1 MVSLNKIKE
10 SFLLE
15 SIPFFERLASIYV
28 SIDEKYQEAANHYG
42 FQCSGCDENC
52 CMTHFYHHTHIEF
65 FYIVKGFK
73 TLSSGIKKDILS
85 QATLVQERI
94 EKDNSRTE
102 PSRLMCPLNIKG
114 KCVVYKHRPMICR
127 MHGIPHELKKPG
139 APVHYGKGCKLF
151 TENHINK
158 DYFSFDRT
166 PFYFQ
171 LARLERELKEK
182 ICLKEKF
189 KKTIAQMLVT

>member
-1 MVSLNKIKE
+1 MLSLNTIKE

-15 SIPFFERLASIYV
+15 SIPFFEHLESIYV
-28 SIDEKYQEAANHYG
+28 SIDEKYKEAADHYG

-65 FYIVKGFK
+65 FYIVTGFK
-73 TLSSGIKKDILS
+73 TLDGGIKKDILS
-85 QATLVQERI
+85 QATLVQRHI
-94 EKDNSRTE
+94 GKDNSETE
-102 PSRLMCPLNIKG
+102 PSRLMCPLNING
-114 KCVVYKHRPMICR
+114 KCVIYKHRPMICR

-139 APVHYGKGCKLF
+139 APVYYGKGCNLF
-151 TENHINK
+151 TENHLDK
-158 DYFSFDRT
+158 DYFPFDRT

-171 LARLERELKEK
+171 MAHLERELKEK
-182 ICLKEKF
+182 ICLKEKC

>member
-1 MVSLNKIKE
+1 MVSLNKIKA

-65 FYIVKGFK
+65 FYIVTSFK

-151 TENHINK
+151 TENHIDK

-182 ICLKEKF
+182 ISLKEKF

>member
-65 FYIVKGFK
+65 FYIVTGFK

-182 ICLKEKF
+182 ISLKEKF